1 MATQVEIRCINKS
14 DSVNPHERIIN
25 VGGVNVDG
33 TRWKLS
39 HTEAIHRIVKD
50 THLFYVK
57 QGGKIVHV
65 VIATQSG
72 WKYLK
77 TTEDGEQPDNL
88 LSLPEC
94 PS

>member
-1 MATQVEIRCINKS
+1 VSKNGQIKING
-14 DSVNPHERIIN
+14 IN
-25 VGGVNVDG
+25 ADR

-39 HTEAIHRIVKD
+39 HTEAIHSIVNN
-50 THLFYVK
+50 TYLFYVK
-57 QGGKIVHV
+57 QGGKIIHV
-65 VIATQSG
+65 VIANQAG

-77 TTEDGEQPDNL
+77 TTEDGEQPDIL